1 MLTTLFV
8 DTRKAASNPKD
19 RRKDVSNPKD
29 RKCLHPDKEAQK
41 NIPQNGRFNSKFYRN
56 HSGKKIWLFP
66 FLKCGSYT
74 KIH

>member
-1 MLTTLFV
+1 MFQTQ
-8 DTRKAASNPKD
+8 KIE
-19 RRKDVSNPKD
+19 
-29 RKCLHPDKEAQK
+29 KCLHPDKEAQK
-41 NIPQNGRFNSKFYRN
+41 NIPQNEKFNSKFYRN